1 METYMV
7 TKLSS
12 TSEYISYIKEQVNLK
27 LPMLTHLPYA
37 SNYEPKVNDSFG
49 VSYIYKTI
57 KISFIKD
64 RLDFLLI
71 VKNKNNIYPKNF
83 KDLYANICLKI
94 PLVDKKWETAISVS
108 LIDYYIDYLKE
119 NIDKFEFEE

>member
-1 METYMV
+1 METNMV

-12 TSEYISYIKEQVNLK
+12 TTEYISYIKEQVNLK

-49 VSYIYKTI
+49 VSYIYETI

-71 VKNKNNIYPKNF
+71 VKNQNNIFPKNY
-83 KDLYANICLKI
+83 KDLYTKIHQNI
-94 PLVDKKWETAISVS
+94 PVVDEKWPTSISVN

>member
-1 METYMV
+1 
-7 TKLSS
+7 
-12 TSEYISYIKEQVNLK
+12 
-27 LPMLTHLPYA
+27 MLTHLPYA

>member
-57 KISFIKD
+57 KISFTKD

-94 PLVDKKWETAISVS
+94 PLVDKKWETAISVN